1 MMWET
6 YMDEVLCEQ
15 SWFYKIVIY
24 TVKSTIKGT
33 YFFKEVVE
41 LGWNIFSNFG

>member
-1 MMWET
+1 
-6 YMDEVLCEQ
+6 MDEVLCEQ

-33 YFFKEVVE
+33 YFLKKLLSWDE
-41 LGWNIFSNFG
+41 IFLVILDRLCFNL